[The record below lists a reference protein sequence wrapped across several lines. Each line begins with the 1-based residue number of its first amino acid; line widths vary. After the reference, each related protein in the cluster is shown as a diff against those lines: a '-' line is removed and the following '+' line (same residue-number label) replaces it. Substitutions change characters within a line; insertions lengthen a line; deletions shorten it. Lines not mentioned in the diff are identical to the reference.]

1 VTSVSKLPVPAP
13 TRPATPQWRRGFDLV
28 EREAA
33 RKIAEVS
40 ASDAFAI
47 AFGLTRRVR
56 RQIAGQTERTSRHL
70 LHVLNLPAGSDVTRL
85 LGQIASLERE
95 VRALRRQVAGEPML
109 QGPAGCHLP

>member
-1 VTSVSKLPVPAP
+1 MTAALP
-13 TRPATPQWRRGFDLV
+13 WRRGFDVV

-47 AFGLTRRVR
+47 VSGLTFRVR
-56 RQIAGQTERTSRHL
+56 RQIAGQRERTSRRV

-95 VRALRRQVAGEPML
+95 VRVLRRQVADEPTL
-109 QGPAGCHLP
+109 QGPTGRDLP